1 MEQVRQTFPEGWVV
15 NVQANWENLLGDFVG
30 DSKYFIVITVRL
42 QAHLMVQHG
51 ARVIANIHGGVDGQQ
66 EETNPKH
73 IATAQ

>member
-15 NVQANWENLLGDFVG
+15 NVQADGENLLGNFVG
-30 DSKYFIVITVRL
+30 NSKYFIVVAVRL
-42 QAHLMVQHG
+42 QTHLLVQHG
-51 ARVIANIHGGVDGQQ
+51 ACVIANIHGGVDGQQ